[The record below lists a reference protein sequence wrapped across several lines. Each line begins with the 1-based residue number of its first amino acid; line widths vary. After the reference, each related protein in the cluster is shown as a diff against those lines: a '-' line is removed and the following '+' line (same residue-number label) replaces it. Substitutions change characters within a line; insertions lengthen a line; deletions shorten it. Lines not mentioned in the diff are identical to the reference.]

1 MRQARLALADGTVLQ
16 GLALGAER
24 EAVGEV
30 VFNTSMTGYEEI
42 LTDPSYAGQI
52 VTMTYP
58 EIGNYGFN
66 TVDAQSV
73 RALAVGI
80 IVKNA
85 CTTPSNWRAHE
96 TLDAWLSARGLV
108 GLAGIDTRA
117 LTRKLRTNGAQM
129 GLLSTIATESDAALV
144 ERVQREQGMEG
155 RDLAS
160 LASTPAAFDWTEGSP
175 HILPGEATTP
185 PSLKHRVTLVDFGV
199 KRGILRQLVD
209 AGCNVHVVPF
219 NTTAEEIMKSRP
231 DGVVL
236 SNGPGDPAAVPATKS
251 LVEGLVGK
259 VPLMGICL
267 GHQILALGL
276 GGRTYKLK
284 FGHRGGNHPVF
295 EQETGAVDITAQNHG
310 FAVDADSLRGVA
322 RVTHRSL
329 FDGTVEGLD
338 LPEARA
344 FSVQYHPEASPGPSD
359 ARHIFQRF
367 TRMIESGSITTG

>member
-1 MRQARLALADGTVLQ
+1 MRKARLALADGTIYE
-16 GLALGAER
+16 GRALGAQAE
-24 EAVGEV
+24 VTGEV

-66 TVDAQSV
+66 AIDAQSEKP
-73 RALAVGI
+73 LATGL

-85 CTTPSNWRAHE
+85 CSDPSNWRAAE
-96 TLDAWLSARGLV
+96 GLDRWLAIHGLV

-117 LTRKLRTNGAQM
+117 LTRKLRSQGAQM
-129 GLLSTIATESDAALV
+129 GLLSVDEDVSNEALAAKA
-144 ERVQREQGMEG
+144 RAAPGMEG
-155 RDLAS
+155 RDLAT
-160 LASTPAAFDWTEGSP
+160 LASTRSAYDWTEGSP
-175 HILPGEATTP
+175 AILPGSLPAP
-185 PSLKHRVTLVDFGV
+185 PSTRRVTVVDFGV

-209 AGCNVHVVPF
+209 AGCHVRVVPF
-219 NTTAEEIMKSRP
+219 TTCAESILEGRP

-236 SNGPGDPAAVPATKS
+236 SNGPGDPAAVPGTQA

-276 GGRTYKLK
+276 GGRTFKLK

-295 EQETGAVDITAQNHG
+295 EHDTGAVEITAQNHG
-310 FAVDADSLRGVA
+310 FAVDIDSLKGKA
-322 RVTHRSL
+322 RVTHKSL

-367 TRMIESGSITTG
+367 SRLMDAR